1 MASQACTA
9 KVPAISKRM
18 AATDHPPISKILTHI
33 AASGRDVLTLAQGIS
48 HWGPPP
54 ACLEAARQ
62 ASSEPETYAYGPDE
76 GLPELRRLLKEKVET
91 QNGLEGYDVVVTPG
105 ANQAFMNVVLAT
117 LDPGDGVVLFKPYYF
132 NHHMAL
138 QMTGLGPSIVYGPCT
153 PEHLH
158 PDLDWL
164 EAALARPSPPRMVVL
179 VNPCNPT
186 GAVLARGELERAA
199 RVCAAAGAWL
209 VVDDTYED
217 FVFGGE
223 AHCAVAGPHVVHL
236 FSLSKAYGLAGWRVG
251 YVAHGAGPALASAL
265 LRAQD
270 TMPICAAQASQR
282 VALAALRGG
291 GRAWVAGR
299 VQALAPGR
307 EAVRAALARALGD
320 GAVRGQGAIYFWAR
334 LPGRAPDDEA
344 FVAWAIRRHG
354 VSVVPGSAA
363 GCPGFIR
370 VSYANAPPE
379 TIGAAAERLERA
391 LVEFAACEGGE
402 LPQGAA

>member
-199 RVCAAAGAWL
+199 RACAAAGAWL

-282 VALAALRGG
+282 
-291 GRAWVAGR
+291 
-299 VQALAPGR
+299 
-307 EAVRAALARALGD
+307 
-320 GAVRGQGAIYFWAR
+320 GAIYFWAR

-363 GCPGFIR
+363 GSPGFIR